1 MHNIAESCILDAEN
15 FLPAYKEESDNMKK
29 KCIMALI
36 IGAAFLAQGC
46 GYEEGTDAVVT
57 VVDSTPTP
65 EPTEKPKATA
75 TPTPEAAA
83 ADSTADGAAA
93 ATDPAA
99 QTAATEQTPSGIN
112 VQAQDATY
120 YAVEGV
126 NLRSDANAEAE
137 FVAGVLS
144 GESLKCTGVCD
155 NGWIRVDYNGQ
166 TCYACCSAPPPVIM
180 PAQPRRW
187 AQWQQILPQK
197 ILPQKQHSRAQ
208 TTGFDQIREILI
220 LL

>member
-1 MHNIAESCILDAEN
+1 
-15 FLPAYKEESDNMKK
+15 
-29 KCIMALI
+29 MALI

-75 TPTPEAAA
+75 TPTPKAA

-93 ATDPAA
+93 AADSTTAGAADPAA

-112 VQAQDATY
+112 VQDATY

-166 TCYACCSAPPPVIM
+166 TCYASGDYVSTTPPVGAVAADTTAEDTTAEA
-180 PAQPRRW
+180 AQ
-187 AQWQQILPQK
+187 
-197 ILPQKQHSRAQ
+197 
-208 TTGFDQIREILI
+208 
-220 LL
+220 

>member
-15 FLPAYKEESDNMKK
+15 FIPAYKEESDNMKK

-75 TPTPEAAA
+75 TPTPKAA

-93 ATDPAA
+93 AAD
-99 QTAATEQTPSGIN
+99 
-112 VQAQDATY
+112 DAD
-120 YAVEGV
+120 
-126 NLRSDANAEAE
+126 R
-137 FVAGVLS
+137 
-144 GESLKCTGVCD
+144 
-155 NGWIRVDYNGQ
+155 WRWWWW
-166 TCYACCSAPPPVIM
+166 
-180 PAQPRRW
+180 RRW
-187 AQWQQILPQK
+187 W
-197 ILPQKQHSRAQ
+197 RW
-208 TTGFDQIREILI
+208 
-220 LL
+220 

>member
-1 MHNIAESCILDAEN
+1 
-15 FLPAYKEESDNMKK
+15 MKK

-93 ATDPAA
+93 DSTTAGAADPAA

-137 FVAGVLS
+137 FVAGVFS
-144 GESLKCTGVCD
+144 E
-155 NGWIRVDYNGQ
+155 N
-166 TCYACCSAPPPVIM
+166 P
-180 PAQPRRW
+180 
-187 AQWQQILPQK
+187 
-197 ILPQKQHSRAQ
+197 
-208 TTGFDQIREILI
+208 
-220 LL
+220 

>member
-1 MHNIAESCILDAEN
+1 
-15 FLPAYKEESDNMKK
+15 MKK

-65 EPTEKPKATA
+65 ERTEKPKATA
-75 TPTPEAAA
+75 TPTPKAA

-93 ATDPAA
+93 AADSTADRAAAATDSAA

-166 TCYACCSAPPPVIM
+166 ICYASGDYVSTTPPVGAVAADTTAEDTTTEA
-180 PAQPRRW
+180 AQ
-187 AQWQQILPQK
+187 
-197 ILPQKQHSRAQ
+197 
-208 TTGFDQIREILI
+208 
-220 LL
+220 

>member
-1 MHNIAESCILDAEN
+1 
-15 FLPAYKEESDNMKK
+15 MKK

-93 ATDPAA
+93 AADSTTAGAADPAA

-112 VQAQDATY
+112 VQA
-120 YAVEGV
+120 GSGCH
-126 NLRSDANAEAE
+126 LLCSGGCE
-137 FVAGVLS
+137 F
-144 GESLKCTGVCD
+144 T
-155 NGWIRVDYNGQ
+155 
-166 TCYACCSAPPPVIM
+166 
-180 PAQPRRW
+180 
-187 AQWQQILPQK
+187 
-197 ILPQKQHSRAQ
+197 
-208 TTGFDQIREILI
+208 F
-220 LL
+220 

>member
-1 MHNIAESCILDAEN
+1 
-15 FLPAYKEESDNMKK
+15 MKK

-36 IGAAFLAQGC
+36 IGAAFFAQGC

-75 TPTPEAAA
+75 TPTPKAA

-93 ATDPAA
+93 ADSTTAGTADPAA

-120 YAVEGV
+120 
-126 NLRSDANAEAE
+126 NAEAE

-166 TCYACCSAPPPVIM
+166 TCYASGDYVSTTPPVGAVAEDTTAEDTTTEA
-180 PAQPRRW
+180 AQ
-187 AQWQQILPQK
+187 
-197 ILPQKQHSRAQ
+197 
-208 TTGFDQIREILI
+208 
-220 LL
+220 

>member
-1 MHNIAESCILDAEN
+1 
-15 FLPAYKEESDNMKK
+15 MKK

-75 TPTPEAAA
+75 TPTPEAA
-83 ADSTADGAAA
+83 DSTADGAAA
-93 ATDPAA
+93 ADSTTAGTADPAA

-166 TCYACCSAPPPVIM
+166 TCYVSTTPPVGAVAADTTAEA
-180 PAQPRRW
+180 AQ
-187 AQWQQILPQK
+187 
-197 ILPQKQHSRAQ
+197 
-208 TTGFDQIREILI
+208 
-220 LL
+220 

>member
-1 MHNIAESCILDAEN
+1 
-15 FLPAYKEESDNMKK
+15 
-29 KCIMALI
+29 MALI

-75 TPTPEAAA
+75 TPTPKAAADGAAAA
-83 ADSTADGAAA
+83 ADSTTDGAAAADSTTAA

-166 TCYACCSAPPPVIM
+166 TCYASGDYVSTTPPVGAVAADTTAEA
-180 PAQPRRW
+180 AQ
-187 AQWQQILPQK
+187 
-197 ILPQKQHSRAQ
+197 
-208 TTGFDQIREILI
+208 
-220 LL
+220 

>member
-15 FLPAYKEESDNMKK
+15 FLPAYKEESDKMKK

-75 TPTPEAAA
+75 TPTPKAA

-93 ATDPAA
+93 AADSTTAGAADPAA

-120 YAVEGV
+120 YAV
-126 NLRSDANAEAE
+126 E

-166 TCYACCSAPPPVIM
+166 TCYASGDYVSTTPPVGAVAADTTAEDTTTEA
-180 PAQPRRW
+180 AQ
-187 AQWQQILPQK
+187 
-197 ILPQKQHSRAQ
+197 
-208 TTGFDQIREILI
+208 
-220 LL
+220 

>member
-1 MHNIAESCILDAEN
+1 
-15 FLPAYKEESDNMKK
+15 MKK

-75 TPTPEAAA
+75 TPTPEAAAADSTADGTAAA

-166 TCYACCSAPPPVIM
+166 TCCSPPHPVIM

>member
-15 FLPAYKEESDNMKK
+15 FLPAYKEESDKMKK

-83 ADSTADGAAA
+83 DSTADGAAA
-93 ATDPAA
+93 ADSTTAGAADPSA

-155 NGWIRVDYNGQ
+155 NGQ
-166 TCYACCSAPPPVIM
+166 TCYASGDYVSTTPPVGAVAADTTAEDTTAEA
-180 PAQPRRW
+180 AQ
-187 AQWQQILPQK
+187 
-197 ILPQKQHSRAQ
+197 
-208 TTGFDQIREILI
+208 
-220 LL
+220 

>member
-1 MHNIAESCILDAEN
+1 
-15 FLPAYKEESDNMKK
+15 MKK

-75 TPTPEAAA
+75 

-93 ATDPAA
+93 AADSTTAGAADPAA

-166 TCYACCSAPPPVIM
+166 TCYASGDFVTTTAPAADAGETAADTSADTSYDES
-180 PAQPRRW
+180 A
-187 AQWQQILPQK
+187 
-197 ILPQKQHSRAQ
+197 
-208 TTGFDQIREILI
+208 E
-220 LL
+220 

>member
-15 FLPAYKEESDNMKK
+15 FLPAYKEESDKMKK

-75 TPTPEAAA
+75 TPTPEAAVA
-83 ADSTADGAAA
+83 
-93 ATDPAA
+93 DPAA
-99 QTAATEQTPSGIN
+99 QTVATEQTPSGIN

-166 TCYACCSAPPPVIM
+166 TCYASGDYVSTTPPVGAVTADTTAADTTTEA
-180 PAQPRRW
+180 AQ
-187 AQWQQILPQK
+187 
-197 ILPQKQHSRAQ
+197 
-208 TTGFDQIREILI
+208 
-220 LL
+220 

>member
-1 MHNIAESCILDAEN
+1 
-15 FLPAYKEESDNMKK
+15 MKK

-83 ADSTADGAAA
+83 A
-93 ATDPAA
+93 DPAA

-166 TCYACCSAPPPVIM
+166 TCYASGDYVSTTPPVGAVAADTTAADTTAEA
-180 PAQPRRW
+180 AQ
-187 AQWQQILPQK
+187 
-197 ILPQKQHSRAQ
+197 
-208 TTGFDQIREILI
+208 
-220 LL
+220 